1 VLEAPRSG
9 YKYVISVD
17 RPIGGPSPVAAQ
29 TVLVLFVVALLA
41 DRVLG
46 GRTPWRASASDGGTY
61 WLIQAGQVAALTAG
75 LFAPRWVPTVNLPPL
90 VWPVGAVVIVLGTA
104 VRVWSMRSLGRH
116 FRRDVRVQAGQ
127 DLVTTGP
134 YRWLRHPSYT
144 GALLLFVGVGI
155 AQANALSVLALT
167 VLPVAVYLRRIVV
180 EEATLAAVLGD
191 RYRTFAAGRARL
203 VPWLY

>member
-1 VLEAPRSG
+1 MIAVA
-9 YKYVISVD
+9 

-29 TVLVLFVVALLA
+29 IVLVLFVVALLV

-46 GRTPWRASASDGGTY
+46 GRTPWRTSDSDHGTY
-61 WLIQAGQVAALTAG
+61 WLIQAGQAAALAAG
-75 LFAPRWVPTVNLPPL
+75 LFAPRWAPATNLPTL
-90 VWPVGAVVIVLGTA
+90 VWPVGAVIIVLGTA
-104 VRVWSMRSLGRH
+104 VRVWSLRTLGNH
-116 FRRDVRVQAGQ
+116 FRRDVHVQAGQ

-155 AQANALSVLALT
+155 GQANALSVLLLT
-167 VLPVAVYLRRIVV
+167 VLPVAVYLRRIRV
-180 EEATLAAVLGD
+180 EEAALCAGLGD
-191 RYRTFAAGRARL
+191 LYHVFAADRARL